1 MEQNDRLFTALV
13 VLAGIGTTALIAVTI
28 FSF

>member
-1 MEQNDRLFTALV
+1 MGKTDRLFAVLV
-13 VLAGIGTTALIAVTI
+13 VLAGIGTTVLMSIAV